1 MSNPF
6 SMILYQVSFDIYE
19 IGRNIVNFA
28 QILAIL
34 VINRKARSF
43 TVCGLRLSRQKISS
57 HTVSR
62 LDLPTLL
69 NIQPY
74 L

>member
-28 QILAIL
+28 QIWAIL
-34 VINRKARSF
+34 VINRKVRIF
-43 TVCGLRLSRQKISS
+43 TVCGLRLSRQKNSS

-62 LDLPTLL
+62 LGLPTLVKM
-69 NIQPY
+69 
-74 L
+74 